1 MNSRG
6 TEALL
11 CHMEMFIDVALRGCF
26 KRMLLIKLIV
36 WLIVRST
43 FEVKLLF
50 LDMLDCEHC
59 LPKKFLIRILD
70 KNLEES

>member
-1 MNSRG
+1 MTRLAIELTWNRSSSPLSYGDVYSRG
-6 TEALL
+6 
-11 CHMEMFIDVALRGCF
+11 F

-59 LPKKFLIRILD
+59 LPKKFLVRILD
-70 KNLEES
+70 KNP